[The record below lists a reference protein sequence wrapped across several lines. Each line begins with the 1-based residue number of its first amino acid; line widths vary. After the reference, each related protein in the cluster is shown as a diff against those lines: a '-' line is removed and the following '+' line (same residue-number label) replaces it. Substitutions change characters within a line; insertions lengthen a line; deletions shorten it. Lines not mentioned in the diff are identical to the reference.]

1 MEFLIITGLSGA
13 GKSLAASF
21 LEDMGFYCVDN
32 IPPEFLMR
40 LSELCK
46 SGGRYSRMAV
56 VTDVRSGTS
65 FDKLFQ
71 ALQELKAA
79 GGSYKILYIEASV
92 QSIINRY
99 KETRRL
105 HPLTQMGEDLADT
118 IRREVW
124 MLTELRGAADY
135 IIDTTNLPSASL
147 RARLL
152 QLYGQDKQGQSMS
165 VSLLSF
171 GYKYGIPLD
180 ADIVFDVRF
189 LPNPYYVAELRQM
202 SGHDQPVKDYI
213 CSSPTTGALLYR
225 LRDMFS
231 FSLPCYRDE
240 GKTKLVIA
248 VGCTGGR
255 HRSVFIAE
263 ELTTHI
269 KNLGYSVDCRHRDV
283 DRL

>member
-13 GKSLAASF
+13 GKSRAASF

-40 LSELCK
+40 LAQLCM

-65 FDKLFQ
+65 FDLLFSV
-71 ALQELKAA
+71 LKELKDN
-79 GGSYKILYIEASV
+79 GGSYRILYVEASV

-105 HPLTQMGEDLADT
+105 HPLTRSGEELGDT
-118 IRREVW
+118 IKREIK
-124 MLTELRGAADY
+124 MLTDLRGSADY
-135 IIDTTNLPSASL
+135 IIDTTNLSTGAL
-147 RARLL
+147 RDRLV
-152 QLYGQDKQGQSMS
+152 QLFGMPEGKNIM
-165 VSLLSF
+165 VSIMSF

-189 LPNPYYVAELRQM
+189 LPNPYYLRELRPYD
-202 SGHDQPVKDYI
+202 GRDERVREYI
-213 CSSPTTGALLYR
+213 FSSPRTEELLDR
-225 LRDMFS
+225 LSGLLS
-231 FSLPCYRDE
+231 FTLPCYYEE
-240 GKTKLVIA
+240 GKAKLVIA

-255 HRSVFIAE
+255 HRSVFVAE
-263 ELTTHI
+263 ELTKHI
-269 KNLGYSVDCRHRDV
+269 ESLGFSVECIHRDADKV
-283 DRL
+283 